1 MFKKIKNNKELD
13 IEKVNEAVSLLDSIL
28 KIAYIFIII
37 VALFFIIRL
46 FKELHIKSLIIVI
59 LKILAPLFIGLF
71 IAWLFA
77 PMVKKLQK
85 KGIKRSLGTTIIYI
99 VFLGLIGLLVGSIL
113 PILRDQ
119 INDFI
124 QTLPSIFESVKEWI
138 SDILVKLNKIDGFN
152 ADVIKSNVFAKME
165 DFSTSLTT
173 TLPDTAVNT
182 VKVFVSGLGTFV
194 IGLII
199 GFYLLMGFENAGE
212 LLITLLPKKY
222 QKDAKELGD
231 EVNNSLR
238 KFINGALIDAFF
250 VFVITS
256 IAFVLVGLRAPLLFG
271 LFCGITNVIPYA
283 GPYIGGIPAVIVG
296 FAKNPI
302 TGILTLISI
311 VVIQFLEGNFMQPVI
326 MSKTTKLHPVT
337 IIVGLLIFGHFFG
350 IIGMVISTPLIAVL
364 KSIIVFIMG
373 KLNIDLFEN
382 V

>member
-1 MFKKIKNNKELD
+1 MLRKIKNNKELD
-13 IEKVNEAVSLLDSIL
+13 IEKVNEAVRLLDSIL
-28 KIAYIFIII
+28 KIAYVFIII
-37 VALFFIIRL
+37 VAVFFVIRL
-46 FKELHIKSLIIVI
+46 CKELHVKALILVI

-85 KGIKRSLGTTIIYI
+85 KGIKRSLGTTIVY
-99 VFLGLIGLLVGSIL
+99 VLFLGLLALLVGSIL
-113 PILRDQ
+113 PILKDQ

-124 QTLPSIFESVKEWI
+124 QTLPSIFESVKDWV
-138 SDILVKLNKIDGFN
+138 SDILVKLSRIDGFN
-152 ADVIKSNVFAKME
+152 ADAVKANVFAKME
-165 DFSTSLTT
+165 DFSASLTT
-173 TLPDTAVNT
+173 TLPDTAVKS

-199 GFYLLMGFENAGE
+199 GFYLLMGFDNAGE

-231 EVNNSLR
+231 EIESSLR
-238 KFINGALIDAFF
+238 KFINGAIIDAFF

-256 IAFVLVGLRAPLLFG
+256 VAFMLVGLRAPLLFG

-296 FAKNPI
+296 FAKSPI

-311 VVIQFLEGNFMQPVI
+311 VIIQFLEGNFMQPVI

-337 IIVGLLIFGHFFG
+337 IICGLLVFGHFFG
-350 IIGMVISTPLIAVL
+350 IVGMVISTPLIAVL
-364 KSIIVFIMG
+364 KSITVFIMG

>member
-1 MFKKIKNNKELD
+1 MFKKNKNNKELD
-13 IEKVNEAVSLLDSIL
+13 IEKVNEAVSLLDNIL

-37 VALFFIIRL
+37 VAFFFIIKV
-46 FKELHIKSLIIVI
+46 FKELHIKSLILVI

-85 KGIKRSLGTTIIYI
+85 KGIKRSLGTTIVYI
-99 VFLGLIGLLVGSIL
+99 VFLGLLALLVGSIL
-113 PILRDQ
+113 PILKDQ

-124 QTLPSIFESVKEWI
+124 QTLPSIFESVKDWI
-138 SDILVKLNKIDGFN
+138 TDILAKLSKIDGFN
-152 ADVIKSNVFAKME
+152 ADAVKTNIFAKME
-165 DFSTSLTT
+165 EFSTSLTT
-173 TLPDTAVNT
+173 TLPDTAVQT
-182 VKVFVSGLGTFV
+182 IKVFVSGMGTFV

-199 GFYLLMGFENAGE
+199 GFYLLMGFDNAGE

-238 KFINGALIDAFF
+238 KFINGAIIDAFF

-296 FAKNPI
+296 FAKSPI

-337 IIVGLLIFGHFFG
+337 IICGLLIFGHFFG

-364 KSIIVFIMG
+364 KSITVFIMN
-373 KLNIDLFEN
+373 KIDIDLFEN

>member
-1 MFKKIKNNKELD
+1 MFKKIKNKEDLD
-13 IEKVNEAVSLLDSIL
+13 IEKVNEAISLLDNIL

-37 VALFFIIRL
+37 VALFFIIKV
-46 FKELHIKSLIIVI
+46 FKELHIKNLILVI

-85 KGIKRSLGTTIIYI
+85 KGIKRSIGTTIVYVIFI
-99 VFLGLIGLLVGSIL
+99 GLLALLVGSIL
-113 PILRDQ
+113 PILKDQ

-124 QTLPSIFESVKEWI
+124 QTLPSIFDSVKNWVT
-138 SDILVKLNKIDGFN
+138 DILAKMSKIDGFN
-152 ADVIKSNVFAKME
+152 VDVVKTNIFAQME
-165 DFSTSLTT
+165 EFSTSLTT
-173 TLPDTAVNT
+173 TLPDKAVSIAKT
-182 VKVFVSGLGTFV
+182 FISGMGSFVV
-194 IGLII
+194 GLII
-199 GFYLLMGFENAGE
+199 GFYLLMGFDNAGE

-222 QKDAKELGD
+222 QKDTRELGD
-231 EVNNSLR
+231 EINNSLR

-256 IAFVLVGLRAPLLFG
+256 IAFMLVGLRAPLLFG

-296 FAKNPI
+296 FAKSPI
-302 TGILTLISI
+302 TGVLTLISI
-311 VVIQFLEGNFMQPVI
+311 VIIQFLEGNFMQPVI

-364 KSIIVFIMG
+364 KSIVVFFMD
-373 KLNIDLFEN
+373 KLDLDLFEN

>member
-13 IEKVNEAVSLLDSIL
+13 IEKVNEAVSLLDNIL

-37 VALFFIIRL
+37 VAFFFIIKV
-46 FKELHIKSLIIVI
+46 FKELHIKSLILVI

-85 KGIKRSLGTTIIYI
+85 KGIKRSLGTTIVYI
-99 VFLGLIGLLVGSIL
+99 VFIGLLALLVGSIL
-113 PILRDQ
+113 PVLKDQ

-124 QTLPSIFESVKEWI
+124 QTLPSIFESVKDWVT
-138 SDILVKLNKIDGFN
+138 DILAKLSRIDGFN
-152 ADVIKSNVFAKME
+152 ADAVKTNIFAKME
-165 DFSTSLTT
+165 EFSTSLTT
-173 TLPDTAVNT
+173 TLPDTAVKT
-182 VKVFVSGLGTFV
+182 IKVFVSGMGTFL

-199 GFYLLMGFENAGE
+199 GFYLLMGFDNAGE
-212 LLITLLPKKY
+212 LLVTLLPKKY

-238 KFINGALIDAFF
+238 KFINGAIIDAFF

-296 FAKNPI
+296 FAKSPI

-337 IIVGLLIFGHFFG
+337 IICGLLIFGHFFG

-364 KSIIVFIMG
+364 KSITVFIMN
-373 KLNIDLFEN
+373 KIDIDLFEN

>member
-138 SDILVKLNKIDGFN
+138 SDILVKLSKIDGFN

>member
-1 MFKKIKNNKELD
+1 
-13 IEKVNEAVSLLDSIL
+13 
-28 KIAYIFIII
+28 
-37 VALFFIIRL
+37 
-46 FKELHIKSLIIVI
+46 
-59 LKILAPLFIGLF
+59 
-71 IAWLFA
+71 
-77 PMVKKLQK
+77 MVKKLQK
-85 KGIKRSLGTTIIYI
+85 KGIKRSLGTTIVYI
-99 VFLGLIGLLVGSIL
+99 VFIGLLALLVGSIL
-113 PILRDQ
+113 PILKDQ

-124 QTLPSIFESVKEWI
+124 QTLPSIFESVKDWVT
-138 SDILVKLNKIDGFN
+138 DILAKLSRIDGFN
-152 ADVIKSNVFAKME
+152 ADAVKTNIFAKME
-165 DFSTSLTT
+165 EFSTSLTT
-173 TLPDTAVNT
+173 TLPDTAVKT
-182 VKVFVSGLGTFV
+182 IKVFVSGMGTFL

-199 GFYLLMGFENAGE
+199 GFYLLMGFDNAGE
-212 LLITLLPKKY
+212 LLVTLLPKKY

-238 KFINGALIDAFF
+238 KFINGAIIDAFF

-296 FAKNPI
+296 FAKSPI

-337 IIVGLLIFGHFFG
+337 IICGLLIFGHFFG

-364 KSIIVFIMG
+364 KSITVFIMN
-373 KLNIDLFEN
+373 KIDIDLFEN

>member
-13 IEKVNEAVSLLDSIL
+13 IEKVNEAVSLLDNIL

-37 VALFFIIRL
+37 VAFFFIIKV
-46 FKELHIKSLIIVI
+46 FKELHIKSLILVI

-85 KGIKRSLGTTIIYI
+85 KGIKRSLGTTIVYI
-99 VFLGLIGLLVGSIL
+99 VFIGLLALLVGSIL
-113 PILRDQ
+113 PILKDQ

-124 QTLPSIFESVKEWI
+124 QTLPSIFESVKDWVT
-138 SDILVKLNKIDGFN
+138 DILAKLSRIDGFN
-152 ADVIKSNVFAKME
+152 ADAVKTNIFAKME
-165 DFSTSLTT
+165 EFSTSLTT
-173 TLPDTAVNT
+173 TLPDTAVKT
-182 VKVFVSGLGTFV
+182 IKVFVSGMGTFL

-199 GFYLLMGFENAGE
+199 GFYLLMGFDNAGE
-212 LLITLLPKKY
+212 LLVTLLPKKY

-238 KFINGALIDAFF
+238 KFINGAIIDAFF

-296 FAKNPI
+296 FAKSPI

-337 IIVGLLIFGHFFG
+337 IICGLLIFGHFFG

-364 KSIIVFIMG
+364 KSITVFIMN
-373 KLNIDLFEN
+373 KIDIDLFEN